1 MNWEEVFTSP
11 GYMDIVTHMEGQLRL
26 LQDRDTIDNLQL
38 TILMADLPKSF
49 IPTLTPE
56 SYF

>member
-38 TILMADLPKSF
+38 TILMADFAK
-49 IPTLTPE
+49 IIY
-56 SYF
+56 SYLNT